1 MSNSINQIKD
11 LFPLL
16 ANSNIIYL
24 DNAATTQKPRKVIEA
39 INQYYFSQNANIHRG
54 AYDLAM
60 IATRVYENTRTSLAD
75 FINAPS
81 AKEIIFTSGTTASV
95 NLVATS
101 FARPRLTPGSNIVVS
116 QLEHHSNFVPWQMVC
131 EEKGAELRWIPITQ
145 KGDLDLSNL
154 HKLIDEHTVI
164 VSVNHISN
172 SLGTINPIRKII
184 EFAHKKGAPV
194 FIDGAQSTGHQP
206 INIQELDCDFFGFSG
221 HKMYGPTGIGGLF
234 GKEKYLNEMPPYQ
247 FGGEMIRM
255 VTLEKTTFNVLPHKF
270 EAGTPNIAGVAG
282 LGAAIEFLRQTGM
295 EKIQQHVDHLGEY
308 ARKRLSEI
316 EGITLFGEAEHR
328 AGIVSFTYNRVHP
341 HDLSTVF
348 NESGIAIRAGH
359 HCTQPVMMYYGIPGT
374 VRASFAIYNTKE
386 DIDHLIKAFDQV
398 KKIFG

>member
-1 MSNSINQIKD
+1 MSKSINQIKA

-16 ANSNIIYL
+16 ARSNLAYL
-24 DNAATTQKPRKVIEA
+24 DNAATTQKPEPVIEA
-39 INQYYFSQNANIHRG
+39 VSHYYSAQNANIHRG

-60 IATRVYENTRTSLAD
+60 VATEVYENTRKALRE
-75 FINAPS
+75 FIHAPS
-81 AKEIIFTSGTTASV
+81 AKEIIFTSGTTESV
-95 NLVATS
+95 NLVATAY
-101 FARPRLTPGSNIVVS
+101 ARPRLSPGKNMVVS

-145 KGDLDLSNL
+145 KGELDLSDL

-172 SLGTINPIRKII
+172 SLGTINPIREII
-184 EFAHKKGAPV
+184 ELSHKKDVPV
-194 FIDGAQSTGHQP
+194 FIDGAQSIGHQP
-206 INIQELDCDFFGFSG
+206 IDIQELDCDFFGFSG

-234 GKEKYLNEMPPYQ
+234 GKEKYLNEMSPYQ

-255 VTLEKTTFNVLPHKF
+255 VSLEKTTFNVLPHKF

-282 LGAAIEFLRQTGM
+282 LSAAISFLQQTGM
-295 EKIQQHVDHLGEY
+295 ERIQQHVDHLGEY
-308 ARKRLSEI
+308 ARIRLSEV
-316 EGITLFGEAEHR
+316 EGITIYGEADHR
-328 AGIVSFTYNRVHP
+328 SGIVSFTYKQVHP

-348 NESGIAIRAGH
+348 NESGIAVRAGH
-359 HCTQPVMMYYGIPGT
+359 HCTQPVMQYYGIPGT

-386 DIDHLIKAFDQV
+386 DIDRLVEAFDQV